1 MVESEAR
8 CAKNGGEAG
17 ASAEASIGQEK
28 FGDEKRDGN
37 GAVDEGKC
45 TETGTIA
52 SKRGGDLRLGDQLE
66 VNTGADCLDRSTG
79 EGSGAF
85 DSEDAIWEVT
95 GEHLPE
101 FDCIEAMRWVAMVI
115 VGAAM
120 CATAGIALAC
130 VLWPQDD

>member
-8 CAKNGGEAG
+8 CAKNGGEVG
-17 ASAEASIGQEK
+17 ASAEASAGQVEV
-28 FGDEKRDGN
+28 GDEKRDGN

-45 TETGTIA
+45 TNTGTVA
-52 SKRGGDLRLGDQLE
+52 SKRGGDLRLGGLLE
-66 VNTGADCLDRSTG
+66 VNTGDDCLNRSTG

-95 GEHLPE
+95 GERLPE
-101 FDCIEAMRWVAMVI
+101 FDCVEAMRWVAMVI
-115 VGAAM
+115 LWAAM